1 MFWCVLATQSR
12 GGIVVFALIGAVYF
26 ARRFGVAG
34 LIAGAAMAAPVLAVA
49 GRSGDKADQSTQLR
63 YEAWAS
69 GLQMWKQ
76 SPVFGVGQRQFIEHH
91 YMTAHNSYVLSLAEL
106 GLIGMVLFISM
117 LVLTVKTLVIG
128 VRELDRVPGAKPA
141 QAWALGL
148 LASFV
153 GMMFSINTLSFCW
166 HSVLWIFLGLGG
178 AWVSVVRTHKPDF
191 EVKLT
196 VRDVAFIALGCAA
209 YALVVLPLYLR
220 SKGE

>member
-1 MFWCVLATQSR
+1 
-12 GGIVVFALIGAVYF
+12 
-26 ARRFGVAG
+26 
-34 LIAGAAMAAPVLAVA
+34 
-49 GRSGDKADQSTQLR
+49 
-63 YEAWAS
+63 
-69 GLQMWKQ
+69 MWKQ

-209 YALVVLPLYLR
+209 YQRMNDEGLLEGIDVLTDESFNNANNAIGDWLT
-220 SKGE
+220 KNCEG